1 MMRALISHLPDFS
14 TAAARTPTW
23 PVLGPAEAGHALLA
37 SAPPGA
43 ATTAVAKVAPPVPA
57 TPAPDVKAM
66 LLEAEEAGRL
76 AGEAAARAR
85 FDQQR
90 AEDAALAQERLAQAR
105 ADWAEAEGEPLARA
119 VAEGFERLGEDL
131 STRLGRVIGPFLS
144 AALRER
150 VLADMA
156 SAITR
161 ALADGTKPLLRVTG
175 PADLVEGLQ
184 ARIDPRAPVCF
195 EAGAGSEIV
204 VTAGTTTFE
213 TQLRAW
219 AERLDLA
226 RE

>member
-37 SAPPGA
+37 SSPPGA
-43 ATTAVAKVAPPVPA
+43 ATTVVATAAPPVSA
-57 TPAPDVKAM
+57 AAPDVKAM

-76 AGEAAARAR
+76 AGEAAAQAR

-144 AALRER
+144 NALRER

-161 ALADGTKPLLRVTG
+161 ALADGTTPLLRVTG

>member
-1 MMRALISHLPDFS
+1 MRALISHLPDFS

-37 SAPPGA
+37 SSPPGA
-43 ATTAVAKVAPPVPA
+43 ATTVVATVAPPVPA
-57 TPAPDVKAM
+57 AAPDVKAM

-105 ADWAEAEGEPLARA
+105 ADWAKAEGEPLARA

-131 STRLGRVIGPFLS
+131 STRLGRVIGPFL
-144 AALRER
+144 ANALRER

-161 ALADGTKPLLRVTG
+161 ALADGTTPLLRVTG

>member
-37 SAPPGA
+37 SSPPGA
-43 ATTAVAKVAPPVPA
+43 ATTAVATVAPPVPA
-57 TPAPDVKAM
+57 AAPDVKAM

-90 AEDAALAQERLAQAR
+90 AEDASLAQERLAQAR

-144 AALRER
+144 NALRER

-161 ALADGTKPLLRVTG
+161 ALADGTTPLLRVTG